1 MKSNKI
7 QNQEALDKPQ
17 PGDYW
22 HEMFSPYFI
31 ILKVIGNKLIICDTR
46 KDVDKNHWTWS
57 LKDWKLVDKNYL
69 KKKVTY
75 STIDGFCADVVRNSQ
90 KHYSFVEDFNELTK
104 NIDFSSYS
112 SPPVEKKFTEILDM
126 GI

>member
-7 QNQEALDKPQ
+7 QNQEALDNPQ

-22 HEMFSPYFI
+22 NEMFSPYFI

-104 NIDFSSYS
+104 NIDFSSYGL
-112 SPPVEKKFTEILDM
+112 PPVEKKFTEILDM